1 MKIFIIKI
9 ILLCLLCVGMDY
21 AYGKLGTY
29 LLDHAISGSSEKN
42 KYICDRT
49 SEDIL
54 IMGSS
59 RAVHHYDPTIIEDS
73 LGLSC
78 YNCGYDGCGS
88 ITAYGLLSILTERYS
103 PRAILYEITPEFD
116 YLQYD
121 KDNIKYLYPLKMFYD
136 RTCIDSIFM
145 KIDEKEQIKM
155 QSWMYRMNSQLVVL
169 LSGNLMKRNL
179 TIKGFHTK
187 NQVMKY
193 EPTIQE
199 EYIHLE
205 YDSLKMDCLNRIINL
220 CESKGIKLIFYASPA
235 YKNNSSQKYQ
245 YAKSL
250 ADKNKILFINH
261 YSDTDFVN
269 RKDLF
274 YDAGHMNQDGATA
287 YTRLIIPELRNALKD
302 N

>member
-1 MKIFIIKI
+1 
-9 ILLCLLCVGMDY
+9 MDY
-21 AYGKLGTY
+21 AFGKLGTY

-49 SEDIL
+49 SEEIL

-116 YLQYD
+116 YLKAD
-121 KDNIKYLYPLKMFYD
+121 KDNTKYLGPLKMFYD
-136 RTCIDSIFM
+136 RNGIDSIFI
-145 KIDEKEQIKM
+145 KIDAKEQFKM
-155 QSWMYRMNSQLVVL
+155 QSRMYRMNSSFIQL
-169 LSGNLMKRNL
+169 LSENMMKRNL
-179 TIKGFHTK
+179 TVKGYHTK
-187 NQVMKY
+187 KQVMEY

-199 EYIHLE
+199 EDIDLE
-205 YDSLKMDCLNRIINL
+205 YDSLKMDCLNRIIEICKNKHINL
-220 CESKGIKLIFYASPA
+220 VFYVSPS
-235 YKNNSSQKYQ
+235 YKNNCFLKYQ
-245 YAKSL
+245 YAKAL
-250 ADKNKILFINH
+250 ADKKKISFINH
-261 YSDTDFVN
+261 SCDTAFVN

-274 YDAGHMNQDGATA
+274 YDAGHMNHDGATS
-287 YTRLIIPELRNALKD
+287 YTRFIILELRNTFE
-302 N
+302 NN